1 MSEARQRKTCRQ
13 TQNLNYLEGKEIGRR
28 EKKMKRRRE
37 KRKHDLQ
44 LHFWEFSLAIGFTH
58 RSSRISSANFEFKI
72 V

>member
-1 MSEARQRKTCRQ
+1 
-13 TQNLNYLEGKEIGRR
+13 LEGKEIGRL

-37 KRKHDLQ
+37 KKR
-44 LHFWEFSLAIGFTH
+44 FAVAIWEFSLAIGSTH